1 MPWNQIHRSWDAV
14 ESEITVKTKDRK
26 KNSQYLDRTQNNI
39 QTYKSFN
46 LKQALDF
53 RNYEKIVCSTKTF
66 CLQRRKISNY
76 LFKKC
81 PTILCSIQ
89 SQSNGTFS
97 PYAAFDFV
105 LLKITTCD
113 ERCIESGPKH
123 SSSPKTLIKTFNQKV
138 SLKKNLINYFRCIFC
153 KGNFSHIVCLLN
165 MSNE

>member
-26 KNSQYLDRTQNNI
+26 KIPNTWIERRT
-39 QTYKSFN
+39 TYKSFN

-53 RNYEKIVCSTKTF
+53 RNYQKIVYSTKTF

-123 SSSPKTLIKTFNQKV
+123 SSQPKTLIKTFNQKV